1 VGGLSL
7 ISGLSCGAGGR
18 CSLDSALPWLWRRPA
33 VTAPMEAW
41 EPPFAM
47 GAALK
52 RKKIKIKI
60 NKNGLVI
67 NEHSLWVS
75 NIMRAMLHECIYLHS
90 QIPWLCWMDD
100 ISFTFLTPVFQ
111 CFLFFQLKL
120 SLVIFFFF

>member
-1 VGGLSL
+1 MGGLSL

-52 RKKIKIKI
+52 RKKKKGKAATLL
-60 NKNGLVI
+60 NKKK
-67 NEHSLWVS
+67 
-75 NIMRAMLHECIYLHS
+75 
-90 QIPWLCWMDD
+90 
-100 ISFTFLTPVFQ
+100 SFFLD
-111 CFLFFQLKL
+111 
-120 SLVIFFFF
+120 S